1 MSPRAAWRLESLGFT
16 RVFDYMAG
24 KQDWFAAG
32 LPSEGKLAGRPRAG
46 DLAQRE
52 VPTCGLAERV
62 GDVHERVRAAG
73 RDACVVVNA
82 ERIVLGVLRGKA
94 WEHDPR
100 TAAEQA
106 MRSGP
111 STFRPNVPLEEIV
124 GYLREHEMA
133 SAWITTSDGRLVGL
147 MPREAAERALH
158 EAHLAGAAARATKG

>member
-16 RVFDYMAG
+16 RVFDYVAG

-32 LPSEGKLAGRPRAG
+32 LPSEGKLAGRSKAG
-46 DLAQRE
+46 DLARRD

-62 GDVHERVRAAG
+62 GEVRERARAAG
-73 RDACVVVNA
+73 WDVCVVVNDR
-82 ERIVLGVLRGKA
+82 RIVLGVLRGKA
-94 WEHDPR
+94 WERDPR
-100 TAAEQA
+100 IPAEQA

-158 EAHLAGAAARATKG
+158 EAHPAGAPASAEKG